1 MANVFDT
8 AVSGLIA
15 FQNAL
20 AVTSNNVAN
29 ATTPGYSRQLA
40 GLTER
45 TPDATAGAY
54 IGNGVDLTGVSRAYD
69 QFAVN
74 QLRNG
79 TGVLSQQTAFV
90 NIANQ
95 VDSLVGGSTNGV
107 SSAITNFFNAWHTLA
122 SNPTSVASRQN
133 VISQAQGLAN
143 SLSQTA
149 SQLNALNANAN
160 SQIQSTV
167 GTINTLAASI
177 AKLNQTIA
185 VATGAT
191 SGASP
196 NDLLDQRDQ
205 LLAQLSALTT
215 VKTNTESNGAVDVFI
230 GNGQPLVIGTQTTPL
245 ATVPNSYDA
254 TKLDISYGGGASK
267 QVITSSMTGGQLGG
281 LLQVSSQ
288 LIQPTLNAL
297 GQVATGIAV
306 LVNSQQARGFN
317 QNAQLGQPIFTV
329 ASPQALGAATNTGNA
344 TLTAGALTSAT
355 IGKLTT
361 NNYVLRFQSGAW
373 TAQIAGSG
381 QAVTL
386 TGAGTAANPL
396 VVDGLSLVVAGA
408 PANGDTFL
416 VEPTATAST
425 SLSVVLTDPAGIAAA
440 NPLQSAAAL
449 TNASNATLG
458 GPQVPLIT
466 DPSLLMPATINF
478 LSPTTYTLTTQTA
491 PATFVTSAVQALA
504 AGGVITAPAVAGVA
518 GSGGGWTVTL
528 TGTAAVGDKFTVSP
542 NTTGSGDNTNA
553 LAMAGLQSRTALAG
567 GTLGLGAAYANLVNR
582 VGTAT
587 QQATQA
593 QSAQQSLVAQ
603 ATQTVQN
610 ISGVNIDEEA
620 ANMLRWQEAY
630 AATAKLVATAD
641 SMFQTLI
648 HAFGGG

>member
-40 GLTER
+40 SLTER
-45 TPDATAGAY
+45 TPDATAGTY

-74 QLRNG
+74 QLRTG
-79 TGVLSQQTAFV
+79 TGVLSQQTAYL

-95 VDSLVGGSTNGV
+95 VDTLVGGSTNGV
-107 SSAITNFFNAWHTLA
+107 SSAITSFFNAWQTLA
-122 SNPTSVASRQN
+122 SNPSSVSNRQN
-133 VISQAQGLAN
+133 VLSQAQGLAS

-167 GTINTLAASI
+167 GTINSLAASI

-191 SGASP
+191 SGSSP

-205 LLAQLSALTT
+205 LLTQLSALTS
-215 VKTNTESNGAVDVFI
+215 VKTNLESNGAIDVFI

-245 ATVPNSYDA
+245 ATVPNGYDA
-254 TKLDISYGGGASK
+254 TKLDISYGGGAAK
-267 QVITSSMTGGQLGG
+267 QVITSSLTGGQLGG

-297 GQVATGIAV
+297 GQVATGVAV
-306 LVNSQQARGFN
+306 LVNSQQAQGFD
-317 QNAQLGQPIFTV
+317 QNAKLGQAIFTV
-329 ASPQALGAATNTGNA
+329 AAPQALGAASNTGTA
-344 TLTAGALTSAT
+344 TLTASALTSAT
-355 IGKLTT
+355 IGQLTT
-361 NNYVLRFQSGAW
+361 NNYVLRYQGGAW
-373 TAQIAGSG
+373 SAQVAGSG
-381 QAVTL
+381 PSVSL
-386 TGAGTAANPL
+386 SGAGTAASPL
-396 VVDGLSLVVAGA
+396 SFDGLSLVVAGA
-408 PANGDTFL
+408 PANGDSFL
-416 VEPTATAST
+416 IEPTATAAT
-425 SLSVVLTDPAGIAAA
+425 SLKVVLTDPAGIAAA
-440 NPLQSAAAL
+440 NPLQSAASLA
-449 TNASNATLG
+449 NASNATVG
-458 GPQVPLIT
+458 APQVPNAADT
-466 DPSLLMPATINF
+466 SLLMPATINF
-478 LSPTTYTLTTQTA
+478 LSATTYTVTTQTSA
-491 PATFVTSAVQALA
+491 ATSVTSAVQTLGAN
-504 AGGVITAPAVAGVA
+504 GVITAPAVAGLA

-528 TGTAAVGDKFTVSP
+528 TGRPALGDQFTVAP

-553 LAMAGLQSRTALAG
+553 LAMAGLQSRTSLAG
-567 GTLGLGAAYANLVNR
+567 GTLGLGAAYSNLVNV
-582 VGTAT
+582 VGTET
-587 QQATQA
+587 QQVTQA

-610 ISGVNIDEEA
+610 VSGVNIDEEA

-648 HAFGGG
+648 RAFGGG